1 MSDLDPKT
9 MIGPYLDGELA
20 AGDRAL
26 FEAAMAE
33 DLALAAEV
41 EELRA
46 MLGDLAALPA
56 PSAPK
61 GHSAAV
67 FARVAGLEI
76 PGLSDATE
84 TPSSADSVQAVEP
97 SATSE
102 ALDEHADIGLS
113 TETGLATDI
122 PGLAWA
128 ALVGPEGLGGLFRAL
143 ASSTWVKVPVGA
155 AAALGLVLGL
165 VQVLTPEQPAA
176 PEADLL
182 AQRSSPEPTGP
193 SAAPEIQE
201 DDGVVALDEEALED
215 RPLRKD
221 LAMVDEET
229 KARADEGSLDGAAL
243 GSRGGVKAS
252 AEKREADLAPG
263 TKAREEWVPPLP
275 ASGAWK
281 APKRKPKSVVGPDGV
296 YQADWEDQRTA
307 EEARQ
312 RAASMEAA
320 GAVGPPT
327 SSAVVAESGNLDAGE
342 GAPSSVAAEKRLAV
356 GAAEGAEADDAVAF
370 GGLEDVTIDSEPL
383 EDYLEPA
390 ADAALLAETA
400 AEPAPARR
408 RRAAAGPSAD
418 VADGMVEEISAP
430 DVVGQSLAR
439 RGGSAVGAAG
449 AVGAVSKAEQSPSE
463 RGARYELRIASPE
476 EQQRLIDGIAG
487 LIGSRPTQRTIT
499 GGVRLEFELS
509 SGQLAGLTSLLQ
521 PHSPKVLQAPSAG
534 DGVLAVRVD
543 VRN

>member
-9 MIGPYLDGELA
+9 MIGPYLDGELSA
-20 AGDRAL
+20 QDRAL
-26 FEAAMAE
+26 FEAAMGG
-33 DLALAAEV
+33 DPALAADV
-41 EELRA
+41 DELRA
-46 MLGDLAALPA
+46 MIGDLAALPA
-56 PSAPK
+56 PPAPK

-67 FARVAGLEI
+67 FARVAGLQI

-84 TPSSADSVQAVEP
+84 ASAPAGASEAVEP
-97 SATSE
+97 PASPE
-102 ALDEHADIGLS
+102 VLDDHADIGLS

-165 VQVLTPEQPAA
+165 GQFLTPDESSA
-176 PEADLL
+176 PQADLL

-193 SAAPEIQE
+193 STAPEIQE
-201 DDGVVALDEEALED
+201 DDGVVALDEEALQD
-215 RPLRKD
+215 RSLRKE
-221 LAMVDEET
+221 LAVVGT
-229 KARADEGSLDGAAL
+229 GAKARAGEGSLDGAAL
-243 GSRGGVKAS
+243 GSRGRAKAS
-252 AEKREADLAPG
+252 AEKREEELAPG

-275 ASGAWK
+275 ASGAWT

-296 YQADWEDQRTA
+296 YQADWEDQRTV

-320 GAVGPPT
+320 GAAAPPT
-327 SSAVVAESGNLDAGE
+327 PSAVAAESGSLDAGE
-342 GAPSSVAAEKRLAV
+342 GAPSSLPPEKRLALD
-356 GAAEGAEADDAVAF
+356 AAEGAEVNDGVAF

-400 AEPAPARR
+400 AEPVPAPR

-418 VADGMVEEISAP
+418 VVDDFVEEISAA
-430 DVVGQSLAR
+430 DVVGQSVAR
-439 RGGSAVGAAG
+439 RGGASAIAG
-449 AVGAVSKAEQSPSE
+449 GSGRSASKAEQSPSA
-463 RGARYELRIASPE
+463 RGARYELTIASPE
-476 EQQRLIDGIAG
+476 DQQRLIDGIAG
-487 LIGSRPTQRTIT
+487 LIDTQPTQRVIA
-499 GGVRLEFELS
+499 GGIRLEFQLP
-509 SGQLAGLTSLLQ
+509 SGKLAGLTSLLQ
-521 PHSPKVLQAPSAG
+521 PHSLKVLQAPSAG
-534 DGVLAVRVD
+534 DGGFAVRVD